1 MVELWDLYDEDRVLL
16 NKKHIRGI
24 PVPKGEYHI
33 VVDVWTI
40 NKGSKILITQRH
52 PDKPFGLLWEC
63 TGGSITVG
71 ENNKMGALRELMEE
85 IGISVNADELIPI
98 HSIRLNDRFV
108 DTYITIQD
116 ICLEDL
122 KLQPEE
128 VVDAKFVSYAELNE
142 MLENGLIVPKERFR
156 IYQKEFE
163 SYI

>member
-1 MVELWDLYDEDRVLL
+1 MAELWDLYDEDRVLL
-16 NKKHIRGI
+16 NKKHTRGI
-24 PVPKGEYHI
+24 PLPKGAYHI

-40 NKGSKILITQRH
+40 NKDRKILITQRH
-52 PDKPFGLLWEC
+52 QDKLFGLLWQC

-71 ENNKMGALRELMEE
+71 ENNKMGALRELSEE
-85 IGISVNADELIPI
+85 IGIEANADELIPI

-116 ICLEDL
+116 VCLEDL
-122 KLQPEE
+122 KLQAEE
-128 VVDAKFVSYAELNE
+128 VVDAKFVSYAELNKMWE
-142 MLENGLIVPKERFR
+142 KGLIVPKERFR